1 MSSYRIRVFLNQQ
14 LKMYCYGNFL
24 CAFTGLLCMF
34 FGMLPLVLYRCVV
47 QIRFIDLTRELMRS
61 YR

>member
-14 LKMYCYGNFL
+14 LKMYCYDNFSPI
-24 CAFTGLLCMF
+24 FTGLLCMF
-34 FGMLPLVLYRCVV
+34 FGMLPLVLCRCVV
-47 QIRFIDLTRELMRS
+47 QMRFIDLTHERIRS